1 MLLVASESL
10 NALLFL
16 QIFFLNELLQAH
28 LILVCFDDVL
38 FHLHH
43 FLLTLKLTNF
53 FTLNVLFDLPFDEL
67 ALEHLFLNPLNVV
80 QLELFKLVRDR
91 YGVTLALFVL
101 FLELLTHFYV
111 VFCELLFLEITP
123 VLFNFFMD
131 VFLARLESLL
141 GLTLLEHVRM
151 KQSALK

>member
-1 MLLVASESL
+1 LK
-10 NALLFL
+10 
-16 QIFFLNELLQAH
+16 IFFFDKLLKAH

-53 FTLNVLFDLPFDEL
+53 FAFNVLFDLSFDEL
-67 ALEHLFLNPLNVV
+67 SLEHLFLDTLNVV
-80 QLELFKLVRDR
+80 QLEFFELIRDR
-91 YGVTLALFVL
+91 YCVRLALFVL
-101 FLELLTHFYV
+101 FLELLTHLYV

-123 VLFNFFMD
+123 ILFNFFMHG
-131 VFLARLESLL
+131 FLAAFKGLL
-141 GLTLLEHVRM
+141 GLTFLKHVRM